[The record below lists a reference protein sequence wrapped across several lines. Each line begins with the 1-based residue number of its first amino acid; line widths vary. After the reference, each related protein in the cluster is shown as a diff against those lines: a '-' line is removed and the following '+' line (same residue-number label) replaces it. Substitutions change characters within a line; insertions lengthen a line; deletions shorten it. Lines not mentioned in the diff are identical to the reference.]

1 MVGTLSLALASRS
14 SIANPMS
21 KNSRTSLSDGSVC
34 AIVATVYYAQLNSL
48 KLRWWWW
55 YTLLVMNGTND
66 VDRNYNVKSWGS
78 KKDECEDSIS
88 SCLSLSSWFMRLTR
102 FKEQTELGRRGKQG
116 FIILTRLPP
125 LHVVLYKYIQMR
137 FHILQE
143 VRLWIVD
150 GINFFYDRLRFETR
164 GK

>member
-55 YTLLVMNGTND
+55 YILLVMNGTND
-66 VDRNYNVKSWGS
+66 VDGNYNVKSWGR
-78 KKDECEDSIS
+78 KNDECEESIS
-88 SCLSLSSWFMRLTR
+88 SYLSLSSWFMRLTR

-116 FIILTRLPP
+116 FIILTRPP
-125 LHVVLYKYIQMR
+125 PCTWYCTSINEIPPPTRSPLINCWWHR
-137 FHILQE
+137 FF
-143 VRLWIVD
+143 LWQVD
-150 GINFFYDRLRFETR
+150 IWDTR
-164 GK
+164 